1 MTLYTPKVLRWL
13 PSEFITAKRRIPTAV
28 FGHLK
33 HPTAHPGAA
42 AIQSLPRA
50 IEPDYIRQRLL
61 MFEVL
66 IRQRVEFYASVLQI
80 ECALERSERN
90 GGFLNEHFK

>member
-1 MTLYTPKVLRWL
+1 M
-13 PSEFITAKRRIPTAV
+13 
-28 FGHLK
+28 
-33 HPTAHPGAA
+33 
-42 AIQSLPRA
+42 
-50 IEPDYIRQRLL
+50 EPDYIRKCLL

-90 GGFLNEHFK
+90 GGFLNEYFK